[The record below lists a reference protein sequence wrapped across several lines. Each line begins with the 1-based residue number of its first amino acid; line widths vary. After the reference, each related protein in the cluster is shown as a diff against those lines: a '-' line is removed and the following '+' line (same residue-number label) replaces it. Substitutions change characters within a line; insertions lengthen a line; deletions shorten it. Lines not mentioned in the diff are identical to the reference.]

1 MKKTRKAVLTGF
13 ALAAALIL
21 SSCSQAGQTDTA
33 KTGSA
38 TLTVAQVSPVVTMDP
53 AMHRDRVTQ
62 TVVRNVFEA
71 LVNQDDKLAPVP
83 ELATAWTQ
91 VNDTMWRF
99 TLREGVKFHNGEEF
113 NAEAV
118 KYSLERVLDPKQK
131 SPRASMLSMIESVT
145 AEDKFTVVI
154 TTRSPAPTLLAS
166 LAVNEIVPP
175 AYVKEVGDEKF
186 AAAPVGTGPF
196 TFSNSE
202 NSGSRVVLEKNDDY
216 WGGAPRISRLVFD
229 TIPEVSSRM
238 AALQSGT
245 VNIAT
250 NIPPDLAETLGGAT
264 KAVSINGTRIAFL
277 AMNVTKAPFNEAPV
291 RKAMNQ
297 AIDKKAIVDGLYLG
311 YANTVN
317 QPAFPE
323 MIGYSESFKGYEYNS
338 DSASAVLSRTTTP
351 ITIDVKEENR
361 VLAEAIVGQLQSAGL
376 DAEVRVLE
384 ALAFTDSISSGAS
397 QAYINTWGVSEG
409 DADVIFARH
418 FWSEGRAASFDT
430 GYSNPDVDKL
440 IIAGRST
447 LDANQRK
454 DIYAQA
460 TELVMDDAPWVPLFT
475 AEEIYGVSTKV
486 DGWKPSPIGRID
498 VKTVNIK

>member
-1 MKKTRKAVLTGF
+1 
-13 ALAAALIL
+13 
-21 SSCSQAGQTDTA
+21 
-33 KTGSA
+33 
-38 TLTVAQVSPVVTMDP
+38 
-53 AMHRDRVTQ
+53 
-62 TVVRNVFEA
+62 
-71 LVNQDDKLAPVP
+71 
-83 ELATAWTQ
+83 
-91 VNDTMWRF
+91 
-99 TLREGVKFHNGEEF
+99 
-113 NAEAV
+113 
-118 KYSLERVLDPKQK
+118 
-131 SPRASMLSMIESVT
+131 
-145 AEDKFTVVI
+145 
-154 TTRSPAPTLLAS
+154 

-196 TFSNSE
+196 KFSNSE

-229 TIPEVSSRM
+229 TIPEVSSRI

-245 VNIAT
+245 VDIAT

-264 KAVSINGTRIAFL
+264 KAASINGTRIAFL
-277 AMNVTKAPFNEAPV
+277 AMNVTKAPFNDVKV

-323 MIGYSESFKGYEYNS
+323 MVGYSESFKGYEYNV
-338 DSASAVLSRTTTP
+338 DSASAVLSRTTAP

-361 VLAEAIVGQLQSAGL
+361 VLAEAIVGQLQAAGV
-376 DAEVRVLE
+376 DAKVRVLE
-384 ALAFTDSISSGAS
+384 ALAFDGSIRSGAS

-418 FWSEGRAASFDT
+418 FWSEGRTASFDT

-447 LDANQRK
+447 LDVNQRK

-460 TELVMDDAPWVPLFT
+460 TKLVMDDAPWVPLFT